1 MGWPCSCNFFEGA
14 PKRNRKCARG
24 QLANPQH
31 SSLWA
36 LESDTPNLLVIS
48 HHFFCHA
55 GGALCFSSGCSHP
68 GNPPLTFSFPSQK
81 SSRSLKPSQSPIT
94 KFIPTDACFD
104 LFFLR
109 SPLAIIGKT
118 TTTIQY

>member
-36 LESDTPNLLVIS
+36 LESDTTNLLVIS
-48 HHFFCHA
+48 HHSFCHA

>member
-48 HHFFCHA
+48 HHSFCHT
-55 GGALCFSSGCSHP
+55 GGALCFSGCSHP